1 MVACIACG
9 YMCGYATIALGRFAV
24 DYGLV
29 KGVSP
34 ETVVKIQC
42 PCGLVTTSVHYDNGK
57 TGATTFQSVPCFVF
71 ATDVKVHVGTCKSH
85 TSTNQ
90 YKHSELSMSSVI
102 LKIVTSML

>member
-1 MVACIACG
+1 MYSKGTTMYSSGDLYLFTACG

-42 PCGLVTTSVHYDNGK
+42 PCGLVTTKVQYDNGK
-57 TGATTFQSVPCFVF
+57 TGSTRLQSVPCFVF
-71 ATDVKVHVGTCKSH
+71 ATEVKVNLGR
-85 TSTNQ
+85 
-90 YKHSELSMSSVI
+90 YI
-102 LKIVTSML
+102 PIY